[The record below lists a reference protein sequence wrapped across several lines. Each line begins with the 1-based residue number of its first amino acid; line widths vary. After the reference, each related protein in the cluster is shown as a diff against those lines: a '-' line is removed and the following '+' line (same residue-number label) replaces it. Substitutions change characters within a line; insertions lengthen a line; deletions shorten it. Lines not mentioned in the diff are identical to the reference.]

1 MHTQTPAKSGYFAVH
16 VISSHVVSSNTTVKV
31 LDRPPQ
37 IPASAGRASVS
48 TKHQFVS
55 PGLGQQAVKSGDW
68 AGGQ

>member
-1 MHTQTPAKSGYFAVH
+1 MHTQTPAESGYFAV
-16 VISSHVVSSNTTVKV
+16 HVVSSNTTVKV